1 MANKIIS
8 VIEVQQTENGVIM
21 VQKSVDK
28 YTKSVNE
35 ATKATK
41 NYNAAQAEAG
51 YKQNQGVAGTSS
63 AARSFSKLTQTIG
76 EGPNGLVGAYAT
88 LAANAFAVSAAFN
101 TLREA
106 SKAEMVMKGLEVQG
120 ARLGVTLT
128 NTARTVQEL
137 ARGQLSLTES
147 MEATAQA
154 SAVGFSSKSIEE
166 ITIAAQNASIALGR
180 NMGDSMDRLI
190 KGTSKL
196 EPELLD
202 ELGIMVKLEE
212 ATNKYAL
219 ATGKNASSLTS
230 FERRQ
235 AFLNAALEESRVKFG
250 GLSDEVQADPYTKL
264 AATFSNLTK
273 ETLGFVNNTL
283 GVASIVDFLAENTT
297 ALIAVLV
304 MFAGTISR
312 QLVPS
317 LYEVSESAIKAKA
330 AIDKKIESQKR
341 QIDITLRQAAAEKK
355 LAAESATSKVEVGG
369 SPEKVKQY
377 IKNLKE
383 GTVVEG
389 QREAAIRSV
398 TGAIAGNQ
406 AALNRMTDT
415 ESVAYKEKQAL
426 IVALRAQKVA
436 LADLTTAE
444 LNHANV
450 VSTSQGKLNA
460 LRTESK
466 GLISKNIA
474 IVAGANAIEAA
485 GEGRLRDSYRESK
498 KSLLAYNIGLTRTA
512 QAKTMAAASGG
523 FFARSLAVV
532 ATSSVG
538 ARSAVFA
545 LSLGIRTLG
554 AALLNA
560 IPIIGQLLFVFSLI
574 QEYGGMLWDWMFP
587 PPAGQEALDK
597 AKTALDEILVRV
609 DETGK
614 KTSVVFADAWAS
626 ASESAGAYLA
636 LSNTVREV
644 GDALKEVE
652 QAQKQL
658 GLASTVASSKLL
670 ETALEKRGQSLGEDV
685 VGSDAFK
692 SLNSLTKLGYA
703 PLNKEIMDAT
713 VNSKE
718 FNKATDKQKIDILSK
733 AVDSLSNKY
742 SSVGQAI
749 AELRSNYKN
758 LDDATASFIKNAT
771 PSTPYDGLVD
781 NLTATKVSINNLEA
795 ELIKGTI
802 TFVDFNKQIS
812 DVGSKSAGL
821 LSKSTQDKIQSLQKL
836 NAAIKTN
843 EEQLSKI
850 TSGPYSTEVI
860 NKEGEINTLKRE
872 QARAQRDI
880 AKAVKDDIAAQQQKF
895 LELQRQT
902 VVSEGQLKLE
912 QAKYNSTKKYL
923 SDTGAGYQVL
933 VDQEEKIRNIQV
945 AKIRSEQA
953 VLQLLNAQNEAKLA
967 TTKREKEQLDLRIAN
982 LKAGKEDLNIL
993 TKIFDTFKTILKLGG
1008 QEVTTTMEDL
1018 EAQSKILEGS
1028 ITSIEAESAKL
1039 GNAITAADY
1048 SASAILAENLTKAE
1062 IAAEKLRL
1070 DFENIQKLGEKIKG
1084 TTLDILTYE
1093 EKREALSAN
1102 SSISALRDV
1111 KAAVAKYNRDKIA
1124 ADQALKTAE
1133 DKLAIEI
1140 KALQAA
1146 QAAEGAQT
1154 EAGKALG
1161 VSIALKEE
1169 ELRLTKDTAGVQR
1182 EILSATLAIDLAE
1195 KFKLDT
1201 LSNGLEIQQN
1211 ALNLLEKEFD
1221 LRGTLIDQEK
1231 QLATLR
1237 AKILVGDKASPALE
1251 RSIEAKAAAE
1261 QYNLA
1266 VDQFGLKM
1274 AAIDAEYA
1282 ILEAQKLQLEYNLK
1296 AQYAFLEAQY
1306 RASGGIDAVEQT
1318 GLDQLSNAIGM
1329 LGNVNYDVLKETAKT
1344 AEKNTLELLRLR
1356 AIEAAGPA
1364 GGMFGGLGGAVLQSV
1379 MIFDNM
1385 NKSTKTLKDA
1395 NEKAKQPIESLAKV
1409 ELPDFSKATIE
1420 AEKALSDFTAQIKT
1434 LDLNIPV
1441 LKDRLSQIVD
1451 TFNDFLKKLEKQG
1464 GIESQAADMGKLSG
1478 TTAEQVAKNAFEYA
1492 KKAYPELR
1500 VDEFGVKEGH
1510 KKGSMHYKSRAFDI
1524 NVPGA
1529 GVEAND
1535 PVNRA
1540 KLDKVARDLSSKG
1553 IEVLWNGWIWKA
1565 GEKVSEIKSGDKHYD
1580 HLHAE
1585 IDDASYKTIKKL
1597 MEATTAGISSGAQK
1611 AVEEVK
1617 SVIPPVAASAVVP
1630 VAIATPPVTRS
1641 QAAIDAEEEQVSPI
1655 LQRSSSQDA
1664 PKIARPVLDNTPII
1678 EMPGEGTPIVAAAT
1692 KAKSGVDTFL
1702 KAATPSLEYFIE
1714 QFKTLGPEGNVMVTV
1729 LSSMLSFGDQL
1740 STTFGTIGMSTAE
1753 LSKAVGKDLTD
1764 TQAGMMKMAAGM
1776 EMAAA
1781 AIGAVNQI
1789 LQASSQAKIANIDK
1803 EIAAE
1808 QKRDGKSSQSMA
1820 KIEAM
1825 EKKKDSIARKAFNTN
1840 KKLMMAQAVMSTAA
1854 GVTNA
1859 LAAPTGNPILNAV
1872 MAGIIGAMGLA
1883 QVAIIAGT
1891 SYEGGASSAKLASM
1905 PSSFSIGKRSDTV
1918 DLARGPNA
1926 SAGSEV
1932 GFLRGA
1938 SGTGTNASNFRTIG
1952 SAYGGEL
1959 MRGYG
1964 NRGFVVGEKGPEVI
1978 TPETPITV
1986 TPADSTSQAQSI
1998 NASFNIQALDASGV
2012 QDILV
2017 SQKGNIIKMLRE
2029 ASNASGKSFMED
2041 VNVNV
2046 YTRPSIGKL

>member
-1 MANKIIS
+1 MANNATVTLTFK
-8 VIEVQQTENGVIM
+8 VQADGTLKAVTGDIN
-21 VQKSVDK
+21 K
-28 YTKSVNE
+28 
-35 ATKATK
+35 ATKATENLANSQAK
-41 NYNAAQAEAG
+41 AGKAGREYNYTQNA
-51 YKQNQGVAGTSS
+51 GVIG
-63 AARSFSKLTQTIG
+63 AANSTRSFSKLANTIG
-76 EGPNGLVGAYAT
+76 DGNNGLVGAYAT

-106 SKAEMVMKGLEVQG
+106 SQAEMVMRGLEVQG

-147 MEATAQA
+147 MQATAQA

-212 ATNKYAL
+212 ATTKYAL

-235 AFLNAALEESRVKFG
+235 AFLNAALEESRAKFG
-250 GLSDEVQADPYTKL
+250 GLSEEVEADPYTKL

-273 ETLGFVNNTL
+273 ETLGFINSSL
-283 GVASIVDFLAENTT
+283 GVGSIVNFLADNTI
-297 ALIAVLV
+297 ALVAVLV

-317 LYEVSESAIKAKA
+317 LYQVSEATLRAKA

-341 QIDITLRQAAAEKK
+341 QIAITLRQAAAEKK
-355 LAAESATSKVEVGG
+355 ALSETVTSKVNVGG
-369 SPEKVKQY
+369 SPEKAKQY
-377 IKNLKE
+377 VKDLKE
-383 GTVVEG
+383 GTAVEG

-406 AALNRMTDT
+406 AALNKISDK
-415 ESVAYKEKQAL
+415 ESIAYKNKQDL
-426 IVALRAQKVA
+426 ITALRAQKIA
-436 LADLTTAE
+436 LANLTDAE

-450 VSTSQGKLNA
+450 VSNSQNKLNA

-466 GLISKNIA
+466 GLRSKNIA
-474 IVAGANAIEAA
+474 VIASGNAIEAL
-485 GEGRLRDSYRESK
+485 GEGRIRDSYRESK
-498 KSLLAYNIGLTRTA
+498 KSLLAYNVGLTRTA

-523 FFARSLAVV
+523 FLARSMAAV
-532 ATSSVG
+532 ATSSIG
-538 ARSAVFA
+538 ARSTLFA
-545 LSLGIRTLG
+545 LSLGVRAVG

-597 AKTALDEILVRV
+597 AKEALDEILTRV
-609 DETGK
+609 DETAK
-614 KTSVVFADAWAS
+614 KTSVVFYDNGAS
-626 ASESAGAYLA
+626 ATEAAGAYLA

-644 GDALKEVE
+644 GTALAEVE

-658 GLASTVASSKLL
+658 GVSSAVNSAKIL
-670 ETALEKRGQSLGEDV
+670 ETAFERRGKNLGEDV
-685 VGSDAFK
+685 VDSDAFK
-692 SLNSLTKLGYA
+692 SLNSLAKLGFA

-718 FNKATDKQKIDILSK
+718 FNQATDKQKVDIISK
-733 AVDSLSNKY
+733 AVETLSDKY
-742 SSVGQAI
+742 GNVGLAI
-749 AELRSNYKN
+749 GELRSNYKN
-758 LDDATASFIKNAT
+758 LDDATSSFIKSAT
-771 PSTPYDGLVD
+771 PSTPYDGLVE

-802 TFVDFNKQIS
+802 TFSDFNKQIS

-821 LSKSTQDKIQSLQKL
+821 LSKGTQEQIQSLQKL
-836 NAAIKTN
+836 NAEVKN
-843 EEQLSKI
+843 SEDQLGKI
-850 TSGPYSTEVI
+850 TSGPYSTEFI
-860 NKEGEINTLKRE
+860 RKEREIADLKRE
-872 QARAQRDI
+872 QAKEQRKV
-880 AKAVKDDIAAQQQKF
+880 ASAVKEDIIAQQQKF
-895 LELQRQT
+895 LALQRQT
-902 VVSEGQLKLE
+902 VLIDGQLKLE

-923 SDTGAGYQVL
+923 SDTGAGYQVI
-933 VDQEEKIRNIQV
+933 VDQEEKVRNIQV

-967 TTKREKEQLDLRIAN
+967 GTKRDKEQLDLRIAN
-982 LKAGKEDLNIL
+982 LKAGKEDLNL
-993 TKIFDTFKTILKLGG
+993 LARIFDGLKSIAKLAGA
-1008 QEVTTTMEDL
+1008 EVTTTMEDL

-1028 ITSIEAESAKL
+1028 ITSIEAESSKL
-1039 GNAITAADY
+1039 GNAITAADF
-1048 SASAILAENLTKAE
+1048 SAAAILAENLTNAE

-1070 DFENIQKLGEKIKG
+1070 DFENIQKLGDKIKG

-1093 EKREALSAN
+1093 EKREAVLN
-1102 SSISALRDV
+1102 SSSITALKDIRS
-1111 KAAVAKYNRDKIA
+1111 AVAKYKRDEIA
-1124 ADQALKTAE
+1124 ADQALKSAE
-1133 DKLAIEI
+1133 DKLNIEI
-1140 KALQAA
+1140 NSLEAA
-1146 QAAEGAQT
+1146 QKKEGAET
-1154 EAGKALG
+1154 SAGKAIG
-1161 VSIALKEE
+1161 VSIAFKQE
-1169 ELRLTKDTAGVQR
+1169 ELRLTKDTASLQK

-1201 LSNGLEIQQN
+1201 LGNGLEIQQN
-1211 ALNLLEKEFD
+1211 ALNLLQKELD
-1221 LRGTLIDQEK
+1221 LKGNLIEQEK
-1231 QLATLR
+1231 QIATLR

-1251 RSIEAKAAAE
+1251 KSIEAKAAAE

-1266 VDQFGLKM
+1266 VDQFGLRM

-1282 ILEAQKLQLEYNLK
+1282 ILEAQRLQLEYNLK
-1296 AQYAFLEAQY
+1296 AQYEFLEAQY
-1306 RASGGIDAVEQT
+1306 RASGGIDQVEQK

-1329 LGNVNYDVLKETAKT
+1329 LGNVNYDVLKETAQT
-1344 AEKNTLELLRLR
+1344 AERNTLELLRLK
-1356 AIEAAGPA
+1356 AIEAKGPA
-1364 GGMFGGLGGAVLQSV
+1364 GGIFGGLGGAVLQGA

-1385 NKSTKTLKDA
+1385 NKSTRTLKDA
-1395 NEKAKQPIESLAKV
+1395 NEKAKQSLDTLAKI
-1409 ELPDFSKATIE
+1409 ELPDFSRATIE
-1420 AEKALSDFTAQIKT
+1420 AEKALGDFTTQIKT
-1434 LDLNIPV
+1434 LDLNIPE
-1441 LKDRLSQIVD
+1441 LQNRLFQIAD
-1451 TFNDFLKKLEKQG
+1451 TFNDFLKRLEKEG
-1464 GIESQAADMGKLSG
+1464 GVQSQAASMGQIAG
-1478 TTAEQVAKNAFEYA
+1478 NNAEEIGKSVFQYT

-1500 VDEFGVKEGH
+1500 VDEFGVNSGH
-1510 KKGSMHYKSRAFDI
+1510 KEGSMHYKKRAFDV
-1524 NVPGA
+1524 NVGVDN
-1529 GVEAND
+1529 VEAND
-1535 PVNRA
+1535 AAQRA

-1553 IEVLWNGWIWKA
+1553 VEVLWNGWIWKA

-1585 IDDASYKTIKKL
+1585 IDDASYKIIKKL
-1597 MEATTAGISSGAQK
+1597 METTTMAVSSGAEK
-1611 AVEEVK
+1611 AIEEVK
-1617 SVIPPVAASAVVP
+1617 PVVPATAIETPAVAASP
-1630 VAIATPPVTRS
+1630 MLTRS
-1641 QAAIDAEEEQVSPI
+1641 KAAIEAEEEIFNPALLQPSPSQEASKIAKPI
-1655 LQRSSSQDA
+1655 LDTNPLVQE
-1664 PKIARPVLDNTPII
+1664 PII
-1678 EMPGEGTPIVAAAT
+1678 VNAAT
-1692 KAKSGVDTFL
+1692 KAKGTVDTFL
-1702 KAATPSLEYFIE
+1702 KAATPSLDYFIE
-1714 QFKTLGPEGNVMVTV
+1714 QFKSLGPEGNVAAVV
-1729 LSSMLSFGDQL
+1729 LSNMLSFGEQI
-1740 STTFGTIGMSTAE
+1740 STTFGTIGMSTQE
-1753 LSKAVGKDLTD
+1753 LSKTVGKDLTD

-1789 LQASSQAKIANIDK
+1789 LQASAQAKISNIDK

-1840 KKLMMAQAVMSTAA
+1840 KKLMIAQAVMQTAA
-1854 GVTNA
+1854 GITNA
-1859 LAAPTGNPILNAV
+1859 LAAPTGNPVLNAV

-1883 QVAIIAGT
+1883 QVAIISGT
-1891 SYEGGASSAKLASM
+1891 SYEGGASAAKTASM
-1905 PSSFSIGKRSDTV
+1905 PTSLAIGKRSDTV

-1926 SAGSEV
+1926 SAGGEV
-1932 GFLRGA
+1932 GYLRGA
-1938 SGTGTNASNFRTIG
+1938 QGTGTNATNYRTTG

-1986 TPADSTSQAQSI
+1986 TPANDVGQAQSI
-1998 NASFNIQALDASGV
+1998 NASFNIQALDSNGV

-2017 SQKGNIIKMLRE
+2017 AQKGNIIKMLRE

-2046 YTRPSIGKL
+2046 YTRPSTGKL

>member
-1 MANKIIS
+1 MANKLTFEIVVS
-8 VIEVQQTENGVIM
+8 DNGSAKL
-21 VQKSVDK
+21 VQKGIESVGK
-28 YTKSVNE
+28 SAEETTKK
-35 ATKATK
+35 TKGAAK
-41 NYNAAQAEAG
+41 AQDEFNY
-51 YKQNQGVAGTSS
+51 KLNQGTIGSSS
-63 AARSFSKLTQTIG
+63 AARSFSKLNQAIG

-106 SKAEMVMKGLEVQG
+106 SQAEMVMRGLEVQG

-128 NTARTVQEL
+128 NTAKTVQEL

-147 MEATAQA
+147 MQATAQA

-166 ITIAAQNASIALGR
+166 ITVAAQNASIALGR

-250 GLSDEVQADPYTKL
+250 GLSDEVEADPYTKL
-264 AATFSNLTK
+264 AASFSNLTK
-273 ETLGFVNNTL
+273 ETLGFVNSTL
-283 GVASIVDFLAENTT
+283 GVGSIVNFLADNTT
-297 ALIAVLV
+297 ALVAVLV

-317 LYEVSESAIKAKA
+317 LYEVSEATLMAKA
-330 AIDKKIESQKR
+330 AIERKIKSQKD
-341 QIDITLRQAAAEKK
+341 QIAITLRQAAAEKK
-355 LAAESATSKVEVGG
+355 AAAESTAGKVDVGG
-369 SPEKVKQY
+369 SPERVKQY
-377 IKNLKE
+377 VKSLKE
-383 GTVVEG
+383 GNTVEG

-398 TGAIAGNQ
+398 TGAIAGNT
-406 AALNRMTDT
+406 AALGKITDK
-415 ESVAYKEKQAL
+415 ESAAYKQKEAL

-436 LADLTTAE
+436 LAELTTAE

-450 VSTSQGKLNA
+450 VSNSQNKLNGLRLESQG
-460 LRTESK
+460 LRYQ
-466 GLISKNIA
+466 NIA
-474 IVAGANAIEAA
+474 QTARANAIEAA
-485 GEGRLRDSYRESK
+485 GEGRLRDAYRESS
-498 KSLLAYNIGLTRTA
+498 KSLVTYNIGINRVA
-512 QAKTMAAASGG
+512 QGKVMAAAGG
-523 FFARSLAVV
+523 NIFARSLAFV
-532 ATSSVG
+532 AANTVT
-538 ARSAVFA
+538 ARTGLFA
-545 LSLGIRTLG
+545 LSLGVRAVG

-560 IPIIGQLLFVFSLI
+560 IPVIGQLLFVFSLI

-597 AKTALDEILVRV
+597 AKTALDEIITRV
-609 DETGK
+609 DETAK
-614 KTSVVFADAWAS
+614 KTSAVFADKGAS
-626 ASESAGAYLA
+626 ASEAAGAYLA

-644 GDALKEVE
+644 GDALAEVE

-658 GLASTVASSKLL
+658 GVSSTVASSKLL
-670 ETALEKRGQSLGEDV
+670 ETALEKRGQTLGEDV
-685 VGSDAFK
+685 VSSEAFK
-692 SLNSLTKLGYA
+692 SLNSLTKLGFA

-713 VNSKE
+713 INSKE
-718 FNKATDKQKIDILSK
+718 FNQATDKQKIDILSK
-733 AVDSLSNKY
+733 AVETLSDKY
-742 SSVGQAI
+742 ASVGHAI
-749 AELRSNYKN
+749 SELRSNYKN
-758 LDDATASFIKNAT
+758 LDDATSSFIKSAT
-771 PSTPYDGLVD
+771 PSTPYDGLVE

-795 ELIKGTI
+795 ELAKGTI
-802 TFVDFNKQIS
+802 TFKDFNKQIT
-812 DVGSKSAGL
+812 DIGSKGSGL
-821 LSKSTQDKIQSLQKL
+821 LTSNTQDQIQSLQKL
-836 NAAIKTN
+836 NTAVKN
-843 EEQLSKI
+843 SEEQLSKI
-850 TSGPYSTEVI
+850 TSGPYSTEFI
-860 NKEGEINTLKRE
+860 NKEREITALKRE
-872 QARAQRDI
+872 QSKAERDLASDI
-880 AKAVKDDIAAQQQKF
+880 KKDIAAQQQK
-895 LELQRQT
+895 LLSLQRQT
-902 VVSEGQLKLE
+902 IIIEGQLKLE
-912 QAKYNSTKKYL
+912 QAKYNSTKKFL
-923 SDTGAGYQVL
+923 SETGAGYQVL
-933 VDQEEKIRNIQV
+933 VNQEEKIRDIQV
-945 AKIRSEQA
+945 GKIRAEQA
-953 VLQLLNAQNEAKLA
+953 ILTLLNTQNQIKLDA
-967 TTKREKEQLDLRIAN
+967 AITDKNALDIRIAN
-982 LKAGKEDLNIL
+982 IKAGKEDLNIL
-993 TKIFDTFKTILKLGG
+993 TKIFDTFKSLLKLGG
-1008 QEVTTTMEDL
+1008 IDTSTTIENL
-1018 EAQSKILEGS
+1018 EAEAKILEGT
-1028 ITSIEAESAKL
+1028 ITNLEAEASKL
-1039 GNAITAADY
+1039 GNAIDSMDFSVA
-1048 SASAILAENLTKAE
+1048 AILAENLTEAE
-1062 IAAEKLRL
+1062 KAAEKLRL
-1070 DFENIQKLGEKIKG
+1070 DFENIQKLSEKIKAS
-1084 TTLDILTYE
+1084 TLDVLIYE
-1093 EKREALSAN
+1093 EKREALLNA
-1102 SSISALRDV
+1102 SSISTIKEAKELISKYKRDE
-1111 KAAVAKYNRDKIA
+1111 VAA
-1124 ADQALKTAE
+1124 ADALKTAE
-1133 DKLAIEI
+1133 DKLNIEI
-1140 KALQAA
+1140 KALQAG
-1146 QAAEGAQT
+1146 QNRVGAES
-1154 EAGKALG
+1154 EAGKAIG
-1161 VSIALKEE
+1161 VSIQLKQQ
-1169 ELRLTKDTAGVQR
+1169 ELKITQDTAQIQK

-1201 LSNGLEIQQN
+1201 LGNGLEIQQN
-1211 ALNLLEKEFD
+1211 ALSLLQKELD

-1356 AIEAAGPA
+1356 AIEASGPS
-1364 GGMFGGLGGAVLQSV
+1364 GGIFGGLGGAVLQSV

-1395 NEKAKQPIESLAKV
+1395 NEKAKQPIENLTKV
-1409 ELPDFSKATIE
+1409 HLPDFSKATID
-1420 AEKALSDFTAQIKT
+1420 AEKALGAFTSQIQT
-1434 LDLNIPV
+1434 LDLNIPE
-1441 LKDRLSQIVD
+1441 LKNKLFLIAD
-1451 TFNDFLKKLEKQG
+1451 TFNEFLNKLEKEG
-1464 GIESQAADMGKLSG
+1464 GIQSQAANMGQIAGASAK
-1478 TTAEQVAKNAFEYA
+1478 EIAKNAFEYT
-1492 KKAYPELR
+1492 KKAFPELR
-1500 VDEFGVKEGH
+1500 VDEFGVKTGH
-1510 KKGSMHYKSRAFDI
+1510 KKGSMHYVSRAFDV
-1524 NVPGA
+1524 NVPGS
-1529 GVEAND
+1529 GVEANN
-1535 PVNRA
+1535 PAHRA
-1540 KLDKVARDLSSKG
+1540 QLDKVAQDLSSKG

-1565 GEKVSEIKSGDKHYD
+1565 GEKVSEIKSGNKHYD

-1585 IDDASYKTIKKL
+1585 IDEASYKAIKKM
-1597 MEATTAGISSGAQK
+1597 METTTAAISSGATK
-1611 AVEEVK
+1611 AVEETK
-1617 SVIPPVAASAVVP
+1617 PAAPAAAASAAAAPVV
-1630 VAIATPPVTRS
+1630 ATSPLTRS
-1641 QAAIDAEEEQVSPI
+1641 QAAIDAEQEQVGTVPTFK
-1655 LQRSSSQDA
+1655 QDTSSN
-1664 PKIARPVLDNTPII
+1664 IARPIMEDS
-1678 EMPGEGTPIVAAAT
+1678 TPIVASAS
-1692 KAKSGVDTFL
+1692 KAKGGLDTFL
-1702 KAATPSLEYFIE
+1702 KTATPSLEYFIE
-1714 QFKTLGPEGNVMVTV
+1714 QFKSLGPEGNVAAVV
-1729 LSSMLSFGDQL
+1729 LSNMLSFGDQIS
-1740 STTFGTIGMSTAE
+1740 STFSTIGMSTQE
-1753 LSKAVGKDLTD
+1753 LSKIVGKDLTD

-1789 LQASSQAKIANIDK
+1789 LQASAQAKISNIDK

-1840 KKLMMAQAVMSTAA
+1840 KKLMIAQAVMSTAA

-1859 LAAPTGNPILNAV
+1859 LAAPTGNPVLNAV

-1891 SYEGGASSAKLASM
+1891 SYEGGASSAKSASM
-1905 PSSFSIGKRSDTV
+1905 PSSLSIGKRSDTV

-1926 SAGSEV
+1926 NAGGEA
-1932 GFLRGA
+1932 GFLRGVQ
-1938 SGTGTNASNFRTIG
+1938 GTGTNASNYRTIG

-1978 TPETPITV
+1978 TPDTPITV
-1986 TPADSTSQAQSI
+1986 TPANESSQAQSI

-2041 VNVNV
+2041 VNVDV
-2046 YTRPSIGKL
+2046 YTRPSVGKL

>member
-1 MANKIIS
+1 MANKLTFEIVVS
-8 VIEVQQTENGVIM
+8 DNGSAKL
-21 VQKSVDK
+21 VQKGIENVG
-28 YTKSVNE
+28 KSAE
-35 ATKATK
+35 ETSRKTRGAAKSQDEF
-41 NYNAAQAEAG
+41 NY
-51 YKQNQGVAGTSS
+51 KLNQGTIGASS
-63 AARSFSKLTQTIG
+63 AARSFSKLNQAIG

-106 SKAEMVMKGLEVQG
+106 SQAEMVMRGLEVQG

-128 NTARTVQEL
+128 NTAQTVQEL

-147 MEATAQA
+147 MQATAQA

-166 ITIAAQNASIALGR
+166 ITVAAQNASIALGR

-250 GLSDEVQADPYTKL
+250 GLSDEVEADPYTKL
-264 AATFSNLTK
+264 AASFSNLTK
-273 ETLGFVNNTL
+273 ETLNFVNSTL
-283 GVASIVDFLAENTT
+283 GVGSVVNFLAENTT

-317 LYEVSESAIKAKA
+317 LYEVSESALIAKTAIDNKIKSQKA
-330 AIDKKIESQKR
+330 AIAV
-341 QIDITLRQAAAEKK
+341 TLRLAAAEKK
-355 LAAESATSKVEVGG
+355 AAAAAATSNLDVGG
-369 SPEKVKQY
+369 SPEKAQQY
-377 IKNLKE
+377 IKALKE
-383 GTVVEG
+383 GNAVEG

-398 TGAIAGNQ
+398 TGAIAGNT

-426 IVALRAQKVA
+426 IAALRKQKEA
-436 LADLTTAE
+436 LAELTTAE

-450 VSTSQGKLNA
+450 ISASENKLKV

-466 GLISKNIA
+466 ALRNENIA
-474 IVAGANAIEAA
+474 IASRANAIEAA
-485 GEGRLRDSYRESK
+485 GEGRLRDSYRQSQ
-498 KSLLAYNIGLTRTA
+498 KSLLAYNLSLTRTA

-523 FFARSLAVV
+523 FFARSLAFV
-532 ATSSVG
+532 ANNSII
-538 ARSAVFA
+538 ARTGLFA
-545 LSLGIRTLG
+545 LSLGVRALG

-560 IPIIGQLLFVFSLI
+560 IPIIGQVLFVVSLI
-574 QEYGGMLWDWMFP
+574 QEYGGMFWDWMFP

-597 AKTALDEILVRV
+597 AKTALDEILTRV
-609 DETGK
+609 DETAK
-614 KTSVVFADAWAS
+614 KTSVVFADKGAS
-626 ASESAGAYLA
+626 ALEAAGAYLA

-644 GDALKEVE
+644 GDALAEVE

-658 GLASTVASSKLL
+658 GVSSTIASSKLL
-670 ETALEKRGQSLGEDV
+670 ETALDKRGQTLGEDV
-685 VGSDAFK
+685 VSSEAFK
-692 SLNSLTKLGYA
+692 SLNSLTKLGFA

-713 VNSKE
+713 INSKE
-718 FNKATDKQKIDILSK
+718 FNQATDKQKIDILSK
-733 AVDSLSNKY
+733 AVETLSDKY
-742 SSVGQAI
+742 ASVGHAI

-758 LDDATASFIKNAT
+758 LDDATSSFIKSAT
-771 PSTPYDGLVD
+771 PSTPYDGLVE

-795 ELIKGTI
+795 ELAKGTI
-802 TFVDFNKQIS
+802 TFKDFNKQIT
-812 DVGSKSAGL
+812 DIGSKGSGL
-821 LSKSTQDKIQSLQKL
+821 LTSNTQDQIQSLQKL
-836 NAAIKTN
+836 NTAVKN
-843 EEQLSKI
+843 SEEQLSKI
-850 TSGPYSTEVI
+850 TSGPYSTEFI
-860 NKEGEINTLKRE
+860 NKEREITALKRE
-872 QARAQRDI
+872 QSKAERDLASDI
-880 AKAVKDDIAAQQQKF
+880 KKDIAAQQQK
-895 LELQRQT
+895 LLSLQRQT
-902 VVSEGQLKLE
+902 IIIEGQLKLE
-912 QAKYNSTKKYL
+912 QAKYNSTKKFL
-923 SDTGAGYQVL
+923 SETGAGYQVL
-933 VDQEEKIRNIQV
+933 VNQEEKIRDIQV
-945 AKIRSEQA
+945 GKIRAEQA
-953 VLQLLNAQNEAKLA
+953 ILTLLNTQNQIKLDA
-967 TTKREKEQLDLRIAN
+967 AITDKNALDIRIAN
-982 LKAGKEDLNIL
+982 IKAGKEDLNIL
-993 TKIFDTFKTILKLGG
+993 TKIFDTFKSLLKLGG
-1008 QEVTTTMEDL
+1008 IDTSTTIENL
-1018 EAQSKILEGS
+1018 EAEAKILEGT
-1028 ITSIEAESAKL
+1028 ITNLEAEASKL
-1039 GNAITAADY
+1039 GNAIDSMDFSVA
-1048 SASAILAENLTKAE
+1048 AILAENLTEAE
-1062 IAAEKLRL
+1062 KAAEKLRL
-1070 DFENIQKLGEKIKG
+1070 DFENIQKLSEKIKAS
-1084 TTLDILTYE
+1084 TLDALIYE
-1093 EKREALSAN
+1093 GKREALLNA
-1102 SSISALRDV
+1102 SSISTIKEAKELISKYKRDE
-1111 KAAVAKYNRDKIA
+1111 VAA
-1124 ADQALKTAE
+1124 ADALKTAE
-1133 DKLAIEI
+1133 DKLNIEI
-1140 KALQAA
+1140 KALQAG
-1146 QAAEGAQT
+1146 QDRVGAES
-1154 EAGKALG
+1154 EAGKAIG
-1161 VSIALKEE
+1161 VSIQLKQQ
-1169 ELRLTKDTAGVQR
+1169 ELKITQDTAQIQK

-1201 LSNGLEIQQN
+1201 LGNGLEIQQN
-1211 ALNLLEKEFD
+1211 ALSLLQKELD

-1356 AIEAAGPA
+1356 AIEASGPS
-1364 GGMFGGLGGAVLQSV
+1364 GGVFGGLGGAVLQSV

-1395 NEKAKQPIESLAKV
+1395 NEKAKQPIENLAKV
-1409 ELPDFSKATIE
+1409 HLPDFSKATID
-1420 AEKALSDFTAQIKT
+1420 AEKALGAFTSQIQT
-1434 LDLNIPV
+1434 LDLNIPE
-1441 LKDRLSQIVD
+1441 LKNKLFLIAD
-1451 TFNDFLKKLEKQG
+1451 TFNQFLNKLEKEG
-1464 GIESQAADMGKLSG
+1464 GIQSQAANMGQIAGASAK
-1478 TTAEQVAKNAFEYA
+1478 EIAKNAFEYT
-1492 KKAYPELR
+1492 KKAFPELR
-1500 VDEFGVKEGH
+1500 VDEFGVKTGH
-1510 KKGSMHYKSRAFDI
+1510 KKGSMHYVSRAFDV
-1524 NVPGA
+1524 NVPGS
-1529 GVEAND
+1529 GVEANN
-1535 PVNRA
+1535 PAHRA
-1540 KLDKVARDLSSKG
+1540 QLDKVAQDLSNKG

-1565 GEKVSEIKSGDKHYD
+1565 GEKASEIKSGNKHYD

-1585 IDDASYKTIKKL
+1585 IDEASYKAIKKM
-1597 MEATTAGISSGAQK
+1597 METTTAAISSGATK
-1611 AVEEVK
+1611 AVEETKPAAPAAAAAVT
-1617 SVIPPVAASAVVP
+1617 PVVG
-1630 VAIATPPVTRS
+1630 TLPVTRS
-1641 QAAIDAEEEQVSPI
+1641 QAAIDAEQEQVGTVPTFK
-1655 LQRSSSQDA
+1655 QDTSSN
-1664 PKIARPVLDNTPII
+1664 IARPIMEDS
-1678 EMPGEGTPIVAAAT
+1678 TPIVASAS
-1692 KAKSGVDTFL
+1692 KAKGGLDTFL
-1702 KAATPSLEYFIE
+1702 KTATPSLEYFIE
-1714 QFKTLGPEGNVMVTV
+1714 QFKSLGPEGNVAAVV
-1729 LSSMLSFGDQL
+1729 LSNMLSFGEQI
-1740 STTFGTIGMSTAE
+1740 STTFSTIGMSTQE
-1753 LSKAVGKDLTD
+1753 LSKIVGKDLTD

-1789 LQASSQAKIANIDK
+1789 LQASAQAKISNIDK

-1840 KKLMMAQAVMSTAA
+1840 KKLMIAQAVMSTAA

-1859 LAAPTGNPILNAV
+1859 LAAPTGNPVLNAV

-1891 SYEGGASSAKLASM
+1891 SYEGGASSAKSASM
-1905 PSSFSIGKRSDTV
+1905 PSSFSIGRRSDTV

-1926 SAGSEV
+1926 NAGGEA

-1938 SGTGTNASNFRTIG
+1938 QGIGTNASNYRTIG

-1978 TPETPITV
+1978 TPDTPITV
-1986 TPADSTSQAQSI
+1986 TPANESSQAQSI

-2041 VNVNV
+2041 VNVDV
-2046 YTRPSIGKL
+2046 YTRPSVGKL

>member
-1 MANKIIS
+1 MAN
-8 VIEVQQTENGVIM
+8 N
-21 VQKSVDK
+21 
-28 YTKSVNE
+28 
-35 ATKATK
+35 ATVTLTFKVSEDGSLKLATGNINKAAKATDNLATSQQK
-41 NYNAAQAEAG
+41 LGKTSDETNY
-51 YKQNQGVAGTSS
+51 KLNQGTIGSSS
-63 AARSFSKLTQTIG
+63 AARSFSKLNQAIG

-101 TLREA
+101 VLREA
-106 SKAEMVMKGLEVQG
+106 TQAEMVMKGLEVQG

-128 NTARTVQEL
+128 NTAQTVQEL

-147 MEATAQA
+147 MQATAQA

-166 ITIAAQNASIALGR
+166 ITVAAQNASIALGR

-250 GLSDEVQADPYTKL
+250 GLSDEVEADPYTKL
-264 AATFSNLTK
+264 AASFSNLTK
-273 ETLGFVNNTL
+273 ETLNFVNSTL
-283 GVASIVDFLAENTT
+283 GVGSVVNFLAENTT

-317 LYEVSESAIKAKA
+317 LYEVSESALIAKTAIDNKIKSQKA
-330 AIDKKIESQKR
+330 AIAV
-341 QIDITLRQAAAEKK
+341 TLRLAAAEKK
-355 LAAESATSKVEVGG
+355 AAAAAATSNLDVGG
-369 SPEKVKQY
+369 SPEKAQQY
-377 IKNLKE
+377 IKALKE
-383 GTVVEG
+383 GNAVEG

-398 TGAIAGNQ
+398 TGAIAGNT

-426 IVALRAQKVA
+426 IAALRKQKEA
-436 LADLTTAE
+436 LAELTTAE

-450 VSTSQGKLNA
+450 VSASENKLKV

-466 GLISKNIA
+466 ALRNENIA
-474 IVAGANAIEAA
+474 IASRANAIEAA
-485 GEGRLRDSYRESK
+485 GEGRLRDSYRQSQ
-498 KSLLAYNIGLTRTA
+498 KSLLAYNLSLTRTA

-523 FFARSLAVV
+523 FFARSLAFV
-532 ATSSVG
+532 ANNSII
-538 ARSAVFA
+538 ARTGLFA
-545 LSLGIRTLG
+545 LSLGVRAVG

-560 IPIIGQLLFVFSLI
+560 IPIIGQLLFAFSLLI
-574 QEYGGMLWDWMFP
+574 EYGGMLWDWMFP

-597 AKTALDEILVRV
+597 AKTALDEIITRV
-609 DETGK
+609 DETAK
-614 KTSVVFADAWAS
+614 KTSAVFADKGAS
-626 ASESAGAYLA
+626 ALEAAGAYLA

-644 GDALKEVE
+644 GDALAEVE

-658 GLASTVASSKLL
+658 GVSSTVASSKLL
-670 ETALEKRGQSLGEDV
+670 ETALDKRGQTLGEDV
-685 VGSDAFK
+685 VSSEAFK
-692 SLNSLTKLGYA
+692 SLNSLTKLGFA

-713 VNSKE
+713 INSKE
-718 FNKATDKQKIDILSK
+718 FNQATDKQKIDILSK
-733 AVDSLSNKY
+733 AVETLSDKY
-742 SSVGQAI
+742 ASVGHAI

-758 LDDATASFIKNAT
+758 LDDATSSFIKSAT
-771 PSTPYDGLVD
+771 PSTPYDGLVE

-795 ELIKGTI
+795 ELAKGTI
-802 TFVDFNKQIS
+802 TFKDFNKQIT
-812 DVGSKSAGL
+812 DIGSKGSGL
-821 LSKSTQDKIQSLQKL
+821 LTSNTQDQIQSLQKL
-836 NAAIKTN
+836 NTAVKN
-843 EEQLSKI
+843 SEEQLSKI
-850 TSGPYSTEVI
+850 TSGPYSTEFI
-860 NKEGEINTLKRE
+860 NKEREITALKRE
-872 QARAQRDI
+872 QSKAERDLASDI
-880 AKAVKDDIAAQQQKF
+880 KKDIAAQQQK
-895 LELQRQT
+895 LLSLQRQT
-902 VVSEGQLKLE
+902 IIIEGQLKLE
-912 QAKYNSTKKYL
+912 QAKYNSTKKFL
-923 SDTGAGYQVL
+923 SETGAGYQVL
-933 VDQEEKIRNIQV
+933 VNQEEKIRDIQV
-945 AKIRSEQA
+945 GKIRAEQA
-953 VLQLLNAQNEAKLA
+953 ILTLLNTQNQIKLDA
-967 TTKREKEQLDLRIAN
+967 AITDKNALDIRIAN
-982 LKAGKEDLNIL
+982 IKAGKEDLNIL
-993 TKIFDTFKTILKLGG
+993 TKIFDTFKSLLKLGG
-1008 QEVTTTMEDL
+1008 IDTSTTIENL
-1018 EAQSKILEGS
+1018 EAEAKILEGT
-1028 ITSIEAESAKL
+1028 ITNLEAEASKL
-1039 GNAITAADY
+1039 GNAIDSMDFSVA
-1048 SASAILAENLTKAE
+1048 AILAENLTEAE
-1062 IAAEKLRL
+1062 KAAEKLRL
-1070 DFENIQKLGEKIKG
+1070 DFENIQKLSEKIKAS
-1084 TTLDILTYE
+1084 TLDVLIYE
-1093 EKREALSAN
+1093 EKREALLNA
-1102 SSISALRDV
+1102 SSISTIKEAKELISKYKRDE
-1111 KAAVAKYNRDKIA
+1111 VAA
-1124 ADQALKTAE
+1124 ADALKTAE
-1133 DKLAIEI
+1133 DKLNIEI
-1140 KALQAA
+1140 KALQAG
-1146 QAAEGAQT
+1146 QDRVGAES
-1154 EAGKALG
+1154 EAGKAIG
-1161 VSIALKEE
+1161 VSIQLKQQ
-1169 ELRLTKDTAGVQR
+1169 ELKITQDTAQIQK

-1201 LSNGLEIQQN
+1201 LGNGLEIQQN
-1211 ALNLLEKEFD
+1211 ALSLLQKELD

-1266 VDQFGLKM
+1266 LDQFGLKM

-1356 AIEAAGPA
+1356 AIEASGPS
-1364 GGMFGGLGGAVLQSV
+1364 GGVFGGLGGAVLQSV

-1395 NEKAKQPIESLAKV
+1395 NEKAKQPIENLAKV
-1409 ELPDFSKATIE
+1409 HLPDFSKATID
-1420 AEKALSDFTAQIKT
+1420 AEKALGAFTSQIQT
-1434 LDLNIPV
+1434 LDLNIPE
-1441 LKDRLSQIVD
+1441 LKNKLFLIAD
-1451 TFNDFLKKLEKQG
+1451 TFNEFLNKLEKEG
-1464 GIESQAADMGKLSG
+1464 GIQSQAANMGQIAGASAK
-1478 TTAEQVAKNAFEYA
+1478 EIAKNAFEYT
-1492 KKAYPELR
+1492 KKAFPELR
-1500 VDEFGVKEGH
+1500 VDEFGVKTGH
-1510 KKGSMHYKSRAFDI
+1510 KKDSMHYESRAFDV
-1524 NVPGA
+1524 NVPGS
-1529 GVEAND
+1529 GVEANN
-1535 PVNRA
+1535 PAHRA
-1540 KLDKVARDLSSKG
+1540 QLDKVAQDLSSKG

-1565 GEKVSEIKSGDKHYD
+1565 GEKASEIRSGNKHYD

-1585 IDDASYKTIKKL
+1585 IDEASYKAIKKM
-1597 MEATTAGISSGAQK
+1597 METTTAAISSGATK
-1611 AVEEVK
+1611 AVEETK
-1617 SVIPPVAASAVVP
+1617 SAAPAATAAAAAPV
-1630 VAIATPPVTRS
+1630 VATAPLTRS
-1641 QAAIDAEEEQVSPI
+1641 QAAIDVEQEQVGTVPTFK
-1655 LQRSSSQDA
+1655 QDT
-1664 PKIARPVLDNTPII
+1664 PSNIARPIMEDS
-1678 EMPGEGTPIVAAAT
+1678 TPIVASAS
-1692 KAKSGVDTFL
+1692 KAKGGLDTFL
-1702 KAATPSLEYFIE
+1702 KTATPSLEYFIE
-1714 QFKTLGPEGNVMVTV
+1714 QFKSLGPEGNVAAVV
-1729 LSSMLSFGDQL
+1729 LSNMLSFGDKI
-1740 STTFGTIGMSTAE
+1740 STTFSTIGMSTQE
-1753 LSKAVGKDLTD
+1753 LSKIVGKDLTD

-1789 LQASSQAKIANIDK
+1789 LQASAQAKISNIDK

-1840 KKLMMAQAVMSTAA
+1840 KKLMIAQAVMSTAA

-1859 LAAPTGNPILNAV
+1859 LAAPTGNPVLNAV

-1891 SYEGGASSAKLASM
+1891 SYEGGASSAKSASM
-1905 PSSFSIGKRSDTV
+1905 PSSFSIGRRSDTV

-1926 SAGSEV
+1926 NAGGEA

-1938 SGTGTNASNFRTIG
+1938 QGTGTNAGNYRTIG

-1978 TPETPITV
+1978 TPDTPITV
-1986 TPADSTSQAQSI
+1986 TPANESSQAQSI

-2041 VNVNV
+2041 VNVDV
-2046 YTRPSIGKL
+2046 YTRPSVGKL